1 MPHKH
6 KREKSKSDASFY
18 DLPPTKIAH
27 PLPVKKLTTT
37 AGKAGTKTA
46 KRKHAQ
52 MQDDTPRAFTRLL
65 RDYRPPRSGLDDGV
79 RPSKKARKESKLESK
94 SDTATLALAPTA
106 VPTIQPREPL
116 SSFAARVDAA
126 LPFSGLSK
134 RSGGAKEAGGERQTK
149 TERKMQKMQKEW
161 REEDRRR
168 KEKLEEEGDEGEDDE
183 GLGELLKVATQKK
196 RKNGKKKRERSGH
209 GEDID
214 DDEDPWAHIAA
225 KRPEENDAKPASGSG
240 PGLVGLH
247 DVVLAPPRFSRVP
260 KGKENMSIKKGV
272 GGLKRQQELAEARM
286 TVVERYRQ
294 KMREK
299 RGEAEYRYPQSVLQS
314 SI

>member
-6 KREKSKSDASFY
+6 KRDKSKSDASFY
-18 DLPPTKIAH
+18 DLPPTKTAH

-37 AGKAGTKTA
+37 TAKSGTKPA

-65 RDYRPPRSGLDDGV
+65 GDYRPPRSGLDDGI
-79 RPSKKARKESKLESK
+79 RRSKKARKESHLESK
-94 SDTATLALAPTA
+94 PDTATLTPTMAA
-106 VPTIQPREPL
+106 VPVIQPREPL

-134 RSGGAKEAGGERQTK
+134 SSGAAKEGGTERQTK

-168 KEKLEEEGDEGEDDE
+168 KEKRQQEMDEDVDDE
-183 GLGELLKVATQKK
+183 VLDDLMKPTTKGKSKGAKKK
-196 RKNGKKKRERSGH
+196 RKGNDH
-209 GEDID
+209 GGEID
-214 DDEDPWAHIAA
+214 DDDDPWAHIAA
-225 KRPEENDAKPASGSG
+225 KRLEENNAKTASGFGS
-240 PGLVGLH
+240 GLVGLH

-260 KGKENMSIKKGV
+260 KGRESLGMRKGV
-272 GGLKRQQELAEARM
+272 GGLKRQQELSEARM
-286 TVVERYRQ
+286 TVVEGYRQ
-294 KMREK
+294 MMREK
-299 RGEAEYRYPQSVLQS
+299 RREGG
-314 SI
+314 